1 MILFQLAFFTHF
13 FMGLLKPRF
22 WVYYT
27 TYTIPLLHRSFV
39 SSEKQVM
46 CPNFFSQS
54 VAINPDT
61 KFSLQGGGHTE
72 QQSNQQHLAS

>member
-1 MILFQLAFFTHF
+1 MVILYTSKNPDF
-13 FMGLLKPRF
+13 GS
-22 WVYYT
+22 T
-27 TYTIPLLHRSFV
+27 TYNIIPLLHRSFV

-61 KFSLQGGGHTE
+61 KFSL
-72 QQSNQQHLAS
+72 